1 MNRRKQEHS
10 ILNPISTTELKRR
23 ISDLKNQKATGPDD
37 IPNEFLKAL
46 KTKAR
51 ETLRHYFNNIL
62 ESGQIPPAWKE
73 AKVTLIHKGKGKPL
87 EQLNA
92 YRPISI
98 ISNVQKLFSATLN
111 RRLQKICE
119 SNNIFPESQN
129 GFRPNR
135 RTSDHIFTLTQAL
148 EMKNKEKS
156 TLYLAFLDMEKAYD
170 GVPHSRLWQKLQG
183 IGLECKS
190 IDLLKELYT
199 CCTAVYKLH
208 ELSSKKVQQKIGL
221 KQGCP
226 LSPTLF
232 NIYITQLL
240 QTLDNEGPGLRM
252 STITTDG
259 QEEYTKISCLAF
271 ADDIVLLAE
280 SAADLQH
287 QLDIC
292 SRVAGNDQLRFN
304 TEKTQYLGINI
315 NNTGNEFT
323 LQGNLIKKTS
333 EYKYLGV
340 TLCDQPNYL
349 YHHQNA
355 LVKKSNRLKGN
366 IWNLARH
373 SYNPYTVGRTLWK
386 AIAVPATTYADDA
399 LAYSSETIK
408 CLERHQI
415 ELGRWLLGGSMATAN
430 AAVSGEMSWSSYE
443 AREARSK
450 LQYAGRLK
458 FMANTSY
465 SRRIYLHLRYKNIK
479 TDWIRKY
486 TSLNTKY
493 NQNSKHHETKTE
505 TEWRKAV
512 IKEINEAETSI
523 WRTAVAKKQSL
534 ALYHQHKLEPCPST
548 HYRGD
553 RGSALL
559 FQARTGALLTNQ
571 RRHELFGVDPTCHLC
586 GAQVETLLHVLQ
598 QCPRLPTDPRSCTL
612 AESLALTGNTE
623 EERAARA
630 EATKTRLEQWERQGR
645 CKQSFDIPPTAT
657 SSQQQ

>member
-1 MNRRKQEHS
+1 MEAYLTSHFTTLQDNPQAHAPQDTNTATDKMNMRKQEHS
-10 ILNPISTTELKRR
+10 MLNPISTTELKRR

-51 ETLRHYFNNIL
+51 ETLRQYFNNIL

-98 ISNVQKLFSATLN
+98 ISNVQKLFSAILN
-111 RRLQKICE
+111 RRLQKLCE

-170 GVPHSRLWQKLQG
+170 SVPHSRLWQKLQG
-183 IGLECKS
+183 IGLESKG
-190 IDLLKELYT
+190 IDLLKDLYT
-199 CCTAVYKLH
+199 GCTAVYRLN
-208 ELSSKKVQQKIGL
+208 ELRSKKVQQKIGL

-232 NIYITQLL
+232 NVYITQLL
-240 QTLDNEGPGLRM
+240 QTLDIEGPGLRL

-280 SAADLQH
+280 SAADLQD

-304 TEKTQYLGINI
+304 TEKTQWLGINI

-333 EYKYLGV
+333 E
-340 TLCDQPNYL
+340 
-349 YHHQNA
+349 
-355 LVKKSNRLKGN
+355 
-366 IWNLARH
+366 
-373 SYNPYTVGRTLWK
+373 
-386 AIAVPATTYADDA
+386 
-399 LAYSSETIK
+399 
-408 CLERHQI
+408 
-415 ELGRWLLGGSMATAN
+415 
-430 AAVSGEMSWSSYE
+430 
-443 AREARSK
+443 
-450 LQYAGRLK
+450 
-458 FMANTSY
+458 
-465 SRRIYLHLRYKNIK
+465 
-479 TDWIRKY
+479 
-486 TSLNTKY
+486 
-493 NQNSKHHETKTE
+493 
-505 TEWRKAV
+505 
-512 IKEINEAETSI
+512 
-523 WRTAVAKKQSL
+523 
-534 ALYHQHKLEPCPST
+534 
-548 HYRGD
+548 
-553 RGSALL
+553 
-559 FQARTGALLTNQ
+559 
-571 RRHELFGVDPTCHLC
+571 
-586 GAQVETLLHVLQ
+586 
-598 QCPRLPTDPRSCTL
+598 
-612 AESLALTGNTE
+612 
-623 EERAARA
+623 
-630 EATKTRLEQWERQGR
+630 
-645 CKQSFDIPPTAT
+645 
-657 SSQQQ
+657 